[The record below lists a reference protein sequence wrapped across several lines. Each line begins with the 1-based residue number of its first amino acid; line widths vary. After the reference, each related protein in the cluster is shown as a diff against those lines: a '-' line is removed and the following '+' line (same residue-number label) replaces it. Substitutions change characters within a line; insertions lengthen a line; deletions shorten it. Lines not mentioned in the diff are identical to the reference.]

1 MSCQILNSIR
11 ISYCKIPGLD
21 LFLVIHNLLRYHGFM
36 KKCPICGRKVV
47 SKRKD
52 AIYCRNPRCRKAAYL
67 AKKEQA
73 ATAPLPIGPNK
84 ASVVVSFPDGSRW
97 LMELTPLQ
105 TMEKAQIPTL
115 TQVLSPVDS
124 SSLDALPQTESEV
137 NPHLS
142 TSENGLEQITAS
154 FSEAAEDVG
163 TNEGGAAGSTS
174 DEALIGS
181 ENGSESVPSVV
192 CKEPDSSDLSAVP
205 MAEAAETSPLV
216 AEAAG
221 RAAPVAIEVPTE
233 ASSEP
238 REPALRTVELYFVDS
253 AGHRL
258 AFDLAVRFDGK
269 RCRITSGAYARLGFA
284 PSEGVG
290 LGGTPGRWKDVYPH
304 KAPSEYGFV
313 DNIGV
318 LCWEDDER
326 RAYAAEAGLL
336 HLALGV
342 GWQERLRQT
351 ATLKFG

>member
-1 MSCQILNSIR
+1 
-11 ISYCKIPGLD
+11 
-21 LFLVIHNLLRYHGFM
+21 M

-105 TMEKAQIPTL
+105 TMGKAQLPTL
-115 TQVLSPVDS
+115 MQVSRPVDS
-124 SSLDALPQTESEV
+124 SSVDALPQTESEV

-154 FSEAAEDVG
+154 FSDAAEDVK
-163 TNEGGAAGSTS
+163 TNEGGAACSTS

-181 ENGSESVPSVV
+181 ENGSENVPSVV
-192 CKEPDSSDLSAVP
+192 GKDADSSDLSAVP
-205 MAEAAETSPLV
+205 MAEVAETSPLV
-216 AEAAG
+216 VEAAG
-221 RAAPVAIEVPTE
+221 SAAPVAIEVPTE

-258 AFDLAVRFDGK
+258 AFDLAVRFDGR
-269 RCRITSGAYARLGFA
+269 RCRITSGAYARLGLA

-290 LGGTPGRWKDVYPH
+290 LGGAPGRWKDVYPH
-304 KAPSEYGFV
+304 KAPSECGFV

-336 HLALGV
+336 YLAFGGRWLETIREFVAGRTAD
-342 GWQERLRQT
+342 GGERT
-351 ATLKFG
+351 P

>member
-1 MSCQILNSIR
+1 M
-11 ISYCKIPGLD
+11 
-21 LFLVIHNLLRYHGFM
+21 IHNLLRYHVFM

-73 ATAPLPIGPNK
+73 ASAPLPIGPNK
-84 ASVVVSFPDGSRW
+84 ASVVVTFPDGSRW
-97 LMELTPLQ
+97 LLELTPLQ
-105 TMEKAQIPTL
+105 ATERVQFPTL

-124 SSLDALPQTESEV
+124 MSMNALPQLESEV
-137 NPHLS
+137 KSHTS
-142 TSENGLEQITAS
+142 TTENGSEQISAVS
-154 FSEAAEDVG
+154 SDGVEDAG
-163 TNEGGAAGSTS
+163 LNEGGATRSTS
-174 DEALIGS
+174 DEALIVT
-181 ENGSESVPSVV
+181 ENGSENVPSVV
-192 CKEPDSSDLSAVP
+192 GNDADSSDLSAVP

-216 AEAAG
+216 EDAG

-253 AGHRL
+253 AGYRL
-258 AFDLAVRFDGK
+258 AFDLAVRFEGR
-269 RCRITSGAYARLGFA
+269 RCRITSGAYARLGLA

-290 LGGTPGRWKDVYPH
+290 LGGTPGRWKDVYPN
-304 KAPSEYGFV
+304 KAPSEFGFV

-318 LCWEDDER
+318 LCWEDDQR

-336 HLALGV
+336 YLALGV

>member
-1 MSCQILNSIR
+1 
-11 ISYCKIPGLD
+11 
-21 LFLVIHNLLRYHGFM
+21 M

-73 ATAPLPIGPNK
+73 ASAPLPIGPNK

-115 TQVLSPVDS
+115 TQVSRSVDLRS
-124 SSLDALPQTESEV
+124 VDALPQPESEV
-137 NPHLS
+137 KPHLS
-142 TSENGLEQITAS
+142 TSKNGLEQITSS
-154 FSEAAEDVG
+154 FSDGVEDAR

-216 AEAAG
+216 AELAESAV
-221 RAAPVAIEVPTE
+221 PVAIEVPTE

-258 AFDLAVRFDGK
+258 AFDLAVRFDGR
-269 RCRITSGAYARLGFA
+269 RCRITSGAYARLGLA

-290 LGGTPGRWKDVYPH
+290 LGGAPGRWKDVYPH
-304 KAPSEYGFV
+304 KPPSECGFV

-336 HLALGV
+336 NLALGV

>member
-1 MSCQILNSIR
+1 M
-11 ISYCKIPGLD
+11 
-21 LFLVIHNLLRYHGFM
+21 IHNLLRYHGFM
-36 KKCPICGRKVV
+36 KKCPVCGRKVV

-73 ATAPLPIGPNK
+73 ANAPLPIGPNK

-105 TMEKAQIPTL
+105 TMEKAQFPTL
-115 TQVLSPVDS
+115 MQVSNPVDS
-124 SSLDALPQTESEV
+124 ISVDALPQPESEV
-137 NPHLS
+137 QPHLS
-142 TSENGLEQITAS
+142 TSKNGLEQITAS
-154 FSEAAEDVG
+154 FPDAAEDVG
-163 TNEGGAAGSTS
+163 TNAGEAAGSTS
-174 DEALIGS
+174 NEALIVT
-181 ENGSESVPSVV
+181 ENGSENVPSVV
-192 CKEPDSSDLSAVP
+192 CNDADSSDLSAVP
-205 MAEAAETSPLV
+205 MAEAAEASPLV

-221 RAAPVAIEVPTE
+221 SAAPVAIEVPTE
-233 ASSEP
+233 SSSEP

-253 AGHRL
+253 AGYRL

-269 RCRITSGAYARLGFA
+269 RCRITSGAYARLGLA

-290 LGGTPGRWKDVYPH
+290 LGGAPGRWKDVYPH
-304 KAPSEYGFV
+304 KSPSECGFV

-351 ATLKFG
+351 ATSRFGYG